1 MNNKGFTL
9 VELLAVIVLLLA
21 ISVITVTNVTG
32 SLKRN
37 EANEL
42 ASQEKMAISA
52 AKVYFSFKGGSY
64 VDLQSLLNDGYIEDE
79 SSVEKLKEKFNDNY
93 DNIFVVICN
102 SGDKYEVKEDHD
114 VNCD

>member
-1 MNNKGFTL
+1 MDNKGFTL
-9 VELLAVIVLLLA
+9 VELLAVMVLLLA
-21 ISVITVTNVTG
+21 ISVVTVTNVTA

-37 EANEL
+37 EESEL
-42 ASQEKMAISA
+42 KSQEKMAISA
-52 AKVYFSFKGGSY
+52 AKIYFSFKGGDY

-93 DNIFVVICN
+93 NNIFVVICN